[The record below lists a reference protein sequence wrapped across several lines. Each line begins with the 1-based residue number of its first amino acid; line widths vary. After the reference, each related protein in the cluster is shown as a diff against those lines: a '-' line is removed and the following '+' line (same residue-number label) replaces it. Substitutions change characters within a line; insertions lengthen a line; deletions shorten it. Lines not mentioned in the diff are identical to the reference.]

1 MARRSCLGAGVNIL
15 GNNLLGSR
23 TLSAEHRDLQFTA
36 AVSASKLVQADAL
49 KKISVDSDVQ
59 ARTKTCA
66 ADMGHKK
73 TKVNGCYFQAGAA
86 LSRLKQG
93 FDSPRE
99 RQLFQ

>member
-93 FDSPRE
+93 FDSPRSLSE
-99 RQLFQ
+99 